1 MKSWKYGNDRVSRS
15 VSRALTALVVS
26 IFASFCTSTLAH
38 CGEAAAPE
46 WEDPAVNSINRL
58 PARTYSVPLADES
71 AALTDELEFPSPYA
85 MSLNGE
91 WRFRWVGDPARRPQG
106 FEATDFDDSGW
117 GVIDVPS
124 CVEMRG
130 YGVPIYTNNRY
141 PHKKAPPKILDWA
154 SGRPDFNPVSSY
166 RRTFALPEGWKGRDT
181 ILRFEG
187 VGSAFYVW
195 VNGRFVGYAEDSKLP
210 SEFDIT
216 PYVREDGENLVAV
229 QVYRWCDGSYL
240 EDQDMFRFSGIF
252 RDVSLWSRPK
262 DGIWDFEAKTKL
274 NIESGKCDGAELT
287 VAGIEGDWS
296 ATLYDAARKPVG
308 TFGSRQPTATIANAR
323 LWSAEDPYLYTL
335 VVKKGGDIRAK
346 RIGFKEQRIDGN
358 RILVNGMPVK
368 FKGVNR
374 HETSP
379 ENGRTVTLDDMMR
392 DIALMK
398 QYNVNTVRTCH
409 YPDHRLWYDLCDR
422 YGIYLAAEANVE
434 GHGMGYGDEG
444 LGLHAEWKDSI
455 VERNIRQV
463 LTLRNSPSVTIWSMG
478 NETRHGDNFR
488 AAIAAVKALDPT
500 RPIHWERGNIDAD
513 MDSTMYPSVEW
524 LDKRGKLGD
533 GLIPDERMPRKAMSM
548 KNREPSETD
557 QSRLKAFF
565 ICEYAHAMGN
575 ALGNFKEYWDVFY
588 KYDSLSGGCIWDWV
602 DQGLWKDSP
611 RGRYLAYGGDFDDE
625 PNSGAFCLN
634 GVVGSERHVTPKLL
648 EMAHVFR
655 NLVVRRGEDGRFT
668 LENRYCFTNADE
680 FDGRWELVVDGV
692 AAAKGDFAV
701 PSVAP
706 LSSAEIIPSGLDA
719 AVATA
724 PKGRELFVNFSFTA
738 KETKGLV
745 PKGWTV
751 ARDQIPLRESAA
763 AMLAAKPAEGV
774 SHVEKGGTLEVR
786 AGTTR
791 AVFDKASG
799 LMTSLFFGGTEILPN
814 GGGPRL
820 TCARAFTD
828 NDVWMVK
835 PFFQSGLSQLHYH
848 AERLVVDGGTVKS
861 VVDVTGSKGCGFT
874 HACEFIFGDDGSVTM
889 KNKVVPYGT
898 LPDLPRLGLSMRLA
912 KSFGNVRWYGRGPH
926 ENYIDRA
933 TSAFFG
939 VWASDV
945 KGLFTEYTRPQDN
958 GYRTGARWVEL
969 TDAGGAGV
977 RFVQSEP
984 ISFQALEYGWEDLYF
999 ARHLSGERRRN
1010 TPLVPEDA
1018 TLLNIDIR
1026 QTGLGGGSCGPGPM
1040 GQYRFNASVEV

>member
-1 MKSWKYGNDRVSRS
+1 MKTRKMLLV
-15 VSRALTALVVS
+15 AAMTA
-26 IFASFCTSTLAH
+26 ATAY
-38 CGEAAAPE
+38 CGKAAVPV
-46 WEDPAVNSINRL
+46 WENPAINSINRL
-58 PARTYSVPLADES
+58 PARTYTVPLADES
-71 AALTDELEFPSPYA
+71 AAFTDELEFPSPYV

-91 WRFRWVGDPARRPQG
+91 WRFRWVGDPARRAHG
-106 FEATDFDDSGW
+106 FEKLGFDDSSW

-130 YGVPIYTNNRY
+130 YGAPIYTNNRY
-141 PHKKAPPKILDWA
+141 PHKKAPPKIRDYV
-154 SGRPDFNPVSSY
+154 SGRSDNNPVSSY
-166 RRTFALPEGWKGRDT
+166 RRTFTLQESWKGRET

-187 VGSAFYVW
+187 VGSAFFVW
-195 VNGRFVGYAEDSKLP
+195 INGRRAGYAEDSKLP
-210 SEFDIT
+210 SEFNIT
-216 PYVREDGENLVAV
+216 PYIREDGTNLIAV
-229 QVYRWCDGSYL
+229 QVYKWCDGSYL
-240 EDQDMFRFSGIF
+240 EDQDMVRFSGIF

-262 DGIWDFEAKTKL
+262 NGMWDFEAKVKCK
-274 NIESGKCDGAELT
+274 IENGKCQKAELS
-287 VAGIEGDWS
+287 VAGIEGEWT
-296 ATLYDAARKPVG
+296 ATLYDAAQKPVG
-308 TFGSRQPTATIANAR
+308 TFSNKQSSATIANAR

-335 VVKKGGDIRAK
+335 VVKKGVDIRAK
-346 RIGFKEQRIDGN
+346 RIGFRDARIVGN

-379 ENGRTVTLDDMMR
+379 ENGRTVTLEDMMR
-392 DIALMK
+392 DILLMK
-398 QYNVNTVRTCH
+398 RYNVNTVRTAH

-422 YGIYLAAEANVE
+422 YGIYLVAEANVE

-444 LGLHAEWKDSI
+444 LGRHAEWKDSI
-455 VERNIRQV
+455 VERNVRQV
-463 LTLRNSPSVTIWSMG
+463 LFYRNSPSVTIWSMG
-478 NETRHGDNFR
+478 NETKHGDNFR

-513 MDSTMYPSVEW
+513 MDSTMYPTVEW

-533 GLIPDERMPRKAMSM
+533 GLIPDKYMPRKQLSLN
-548 KNREPSETD
+548 NRKPVETD
-557 QSRLKAFF
+557 HTRLKPFF
-565 ICEYAHAMGN
+565 LCEYAHAMGN

-634 GVVGSERHVTPKLL
+634 GVVGPERDVTPKLL

-668 LENRYCFTNADE
+668 LENRNCFTNADE
-680 FDGRWELVVDGV
+680 FDGHWELVVDGEV
-692 AAAKGDFAV
+692 AAKGNFVV
-701 PSVAP
+701 PSVEP
-706 LSSAEIIPSGLDA
+706 LLSAEIIPSGLDA
-719 AVATA
+719 AVAAA
-724 PKGRELFVNFSFTA
+724 PKNKQLFVNFSFTA
-738 KETKGLV
+738 KETKGIV

-751 ARDQIPLRESAA
+751 ARDQIPLREQAT
-763 AMLAAKPAEGV
+763 AMTAVKPAKGV
-774 SHVEKGGTLEVR
+774 SHVEKGGTLEVC
-786 AGTTR
+786 AGKTR

-799 LMTSLFFGGTEILPN
+799 LMTSLSIGGTEVLQN

-848 AERLVVDGGTVKS
+848 VERLVVDGGTIKS
-861 VVDVTGSKGCGFT
+861 VVDVSGSKGCGFT
-874 HACEFIFGDDGSVTM
+874 HECEYIFGEDGSVTL

-898 LPDLPRLGLSMRLA
+898 LPELPRLGLSMRLA

-939 VWASDV
+939 IWASDV
-945 KGLFTEYTRPQDN
+945 KGLFTEYVRPQDN
-958 GYRTGARWVEL
+958 GYRTGARWVEF
-969 TDAGGAGV
+969 TGADGAGV

-984 ISFQALEYGWEDLYF
+984 ISFQALEYGWDELYS

-1026 QTGLGGGSCGPGPM
+1026 QTGLGGGSCGPGPLN
-1040 GQYRFNASVEV
+1040 QYRFDAAATVEWTLRLSPATAVIIK

>member
-1 MKSWKYGNDRVSRS
+1 MKTRS
-15 VSRALTALVVS
+15 ILLV
-26 IFASFCTSTLAH
+26 AAMT
-38 CGEAAAPE
+38 AAAIYCGNLSATPE

-58 PARTYSVPLADES
+58 PARTYTVPLADES
-71 AALTDELEFPSPYA
+71 AALTDELEFPSPYV

-91 WRFRWVGDPARRPQG
+91 WRFRWTGDPARRPQG
-106 FEATDFDDSGW
+106 FETLDFDDSGW

-130 YGVPIYTNNRY
+130 YGAPIYTNNRY

-262 DGIWDFEAKTKL
+262 DGIWDFMANVKCK
-274 NIESGKCDGAELT
+274 IENGKCNAAELT
-287 VAGIEGDWS
+287 VDGIDGEWS
-296 ATLYDAARKPVG
+296 ATLYDADKKLV
-308 TFGSRQPTATIANAR
+308 SRLMSHDHAPAQVSNPN

-398 QYNVNTVRTCH
+398 RYNVNTVRTCH

-422 YGIYLAAEANVE
+422 YGIYLCAEANVE

-478 NETRHGDNFR
+478 NETKHGDCFR

-513 MDSTMYPSVEW
+513 VDSTMYPSVEW

-655 NLVVRRGEDGRFT
+655 NLVVRRSEGGRFT

-692 AAAKGDFAV
+692 AVAKGDFAV

-719 AVATA
+719 AVAA
-724 PKGRELFVNFSFTA
+724 AAGDKELFVNFSFTA
-738 KETKGLV
+738 KEAKGLV

-751 ARDQIPLRESAA
+751 ARDQIRLHEPAA
-763 AMLAAKPAEGV
+763 EMLAAKPAEGA

-786 AGTTR
+786 AGATR
-791 AVFDKASG
+791 AVFDKVSG
-799 LMTSLFFGGTEILPN
+799 LMTSLSFGGTEILPN

-889 KNKVVPYGT
+889 KNKVVPYGAM
-898 LPDLPRLGLSMRLA
+898 PALPRLGLSLRLA
-912 KSFGNVRWYGRGPH
+912 KCLENVRWYGRGPH

-945 KGLFTEYTRPQDN
+945 NGLFTEYARPQDN
-958 GYRTGARWVEL
+958 GCRTGARWVEF

-984 ISFQALEYGWEDLYF
+984 ISFQALKYGWEELYF
-999 ARHLSGERRRN
+999 ARHQNGEPRRN
-1010 TPLVPEDA
+1010 APLVPEDA

-1026 QTGLGGGSCGPGPM
+1026 QTGLGGGSCGPGPLD
-1040 GQYRFNASVEV
+1040 QYRFDASKEVEWTLRLSPAAAVVTK